1 MKTKI
6 AMILTLLFIYGCGSK
21 GFYILS
27 TVQNPQTI
35 YKSRYKSIGV
45 EKITL
50 PQYLFKRE
58 IAVAKSSSQVTFISG
73 VWAEDLDR
81 GLTNRVIGYLQ
92 KKFNI
97 PNVKAYPWGTDK
109 QPNLI
114 VQIQITRF
122 IAQGDKVYLY
132 ANWKVENTSSGKSI
146 SKLFNTTTPTDSKD
160 EANIVASMDSAFGE
174 LEDDIARGIRGF

>member
-1 MKTKI
+1 MKIKI
-6 AMILTLLFIYGCGSK
+6 LIILSILFMYGCGSK

-58 IAVAKSSSQVTFISG
+58 IAVAKSASQISFISG
-73 VWAEDLDR
+73 VWAEDLDS

-109 QPNLI
+109 QPSLV

-122 IAQGDKVYLY
+122 IAQGDSVYLY

-146 SKLFNTTTPTDSKD
+146 SKLFNTKVPTDKN
-160 EANIVASMDSAFGE
+160 EANIVASMDRAFGE
-174 LEDDIARGIRGF
+174 LEDEIARGIRGF